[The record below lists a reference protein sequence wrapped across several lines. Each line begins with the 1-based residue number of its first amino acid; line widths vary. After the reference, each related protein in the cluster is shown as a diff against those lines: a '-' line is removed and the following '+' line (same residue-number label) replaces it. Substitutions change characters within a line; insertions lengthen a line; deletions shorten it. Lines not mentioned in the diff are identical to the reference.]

1 VGDPMDLTS
10 PQEWSLSSSFT
21 YHDRNK
27 VKKYNKKNQKMK
39 VRKKPKLKKYKEDIY
54 LVRGKN
60 SMLLVY
66 EVLEHYFLSL

>member
-1 VGDPMDLTS
+1 
-10 PQEWSLSSSFT
+10 
-21 YHDRNK
+21 
-27 VKKYNKKNQKMK
+27 MK